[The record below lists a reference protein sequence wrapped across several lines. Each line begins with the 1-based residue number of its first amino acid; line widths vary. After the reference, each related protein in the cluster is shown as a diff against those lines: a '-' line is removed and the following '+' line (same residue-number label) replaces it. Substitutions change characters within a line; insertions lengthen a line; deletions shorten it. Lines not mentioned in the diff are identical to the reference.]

1 MPALR
6 ERPGRRIERLRR
18 RVEFLAVAAGRRRFV
33 APGLILQTRTQTSN
47 ASAAAAPGLRVGFT
61 ASRKVGN
68 AVARNRARRRLKA
81 IADELLTRHA
91 APGHDYVL
99 IARPETVD
107 RPYSLLLRDLESA
120 LRRLGV
126 WRAGPAPAAR
136 AAQPG
141 E

>member
-33 APGLILQTRTQTSN
+33 APGLILQTRTQ

-81 IADELLTRHA
+81 IAEELLTRHA
-91 APGHDYVL
+91 KPGHDYVL

-126 WRAGPAPAAR
+126 WRAAPAS
-136 AAQPG
+136 AASAVRSG